1 MVWVAGHF
9 GEWLQGRAGPDG
21 AVALVTLACPV
32 RGVAVAWCDDLTMTL
47 SDPAGLIG
55 ADRAARFL
63 TTLGLP
69 ARGTVTVTPDLP
81 PGSGAGMST
90 AALVAL
96 ARAAGAAEDRIAAA
110 CLAVEG
116 AVDPLMLDAPDAVLW
131 ASRRAVALTALPPPP
146 RAEIIGGLWGAA
158 ERTDP
163 ADDAFAAV
171 DDLIATWS
179 RGPDLPG
186 AARIASLS
194 AARSTAL
201 RGPVGDPT
209 ATLAVRLG
217 ALGWARAHTG
227 PARALIYAP
236 EQVPEGVEA
245 ALRETGYTH
254 VLRFA
259 TGGRA

>member
-9 GEWLQGRAGPDG
+9 GEWLQGLAGPEG
-21 AVALVTLACPV
+21 TVTLVTLACPV
-32 RGVAVAWCDDLTMTL
+32 RGAAVTWTDAPDLSVTDR
-47 SDPAGLIG
+47 SGLID
-55 ADRAARFL
+55 APRAGRLL
-63 TTLGLP
+63 TASGLP
-69 ARGTVTVTPDLP
+69 PRGAVTVAPDLP

-96 ARAAGAAEDRIAAA
+96 ARAAGAGQAGIATA

-131 ASRRAVALTALPPPP
+131 APRAARAVAVLAPPP
-146 RAEIIGGLWGAA
+146 RAAILGGLWGGA

-163 ADDAFAAV
+163 ADTRFPPV
-171 DDLIATWS
+171 DDLIAEW
-179 RGPDLPG
+179 REGPDLRD

-194 AARSTAL
+194 ATRTTLL
-201 RGPVGDPT
+201 RGPRNDPT
-209 ATLAVRLG
+209 PALAARLG

-227 PARALIYAP
+227 PARALIFAP
-236 EQVPEGVEA
+236 DRVPVAAETSLEA
-245 ALRETGYTH
+245 AGYAH
-254 VLRFA
+254 VLRFE